1 MAMEMPKLSQSLRRQ
16 VLVKWSLQYANR
28 GKLMKRLIV
37 GLLALACAGCVPPAK
52 VDMPD
57 AAKSASL
64 PVSDMRPASEKD
76 KKIFS
81 LLLTSKEYGVIRT
94 GDTGLSPSPV
104 TVLQYDAF
112 HKLGGADHKVTV
124 YHFVIYINAKAHL
137 RAQAVFAGIGGII
150 GGMISNSVYNHSTSP
165 ETQLVNQS
173 TFDNVSGDN
182 EYERAY
188 YTRDE
193 DPSNSPVYII
203 YLDTDIDGKRLFT
216 RTVTPMR
223 QQGKE
228 NSLAA
233 GVELAITNHL
243 NDYASGGMPAPDAV
257 TGSETQ
263 DLSTQHATVAPI
275 ASATSTTSVQPTQPI
290 QPTQPVPAPAV
301 APVQQ
306 QTAAADVAMT
316 SKAQE
321 VATGLGCGIVQS
333 SGNSGYIAPCGDHG
347 VYIDCDDGA
356 CRPMHTVNMKGN
368 E

>member
-1 MAMEMPKLSQSLRRQ
+1 
-16 VLVKWSLQYANR
+16 
-28 GKLMKRLIV
+28 MKRLIV

-94 GDTGLSPSPV
+94 GDSGLSPSPV

-112 HKLGGADHKVTV
+112 QKLGGADHEVAV

-137 RAQAVFAGIGGII
+137 RSQAIFAGIGGIV
-150 GGMISNSVYNHSTSP
+150 GGMISHSVYNHTTSP
-165 ETQLVNQS
+165 ETQLINRS
-173 TFDNVSGDN
+173 TFDNVSGEN

-193 DPSNSPVYII
+193 DPGNSPVYII
-203 YLDTDIDGKRLFT
+203 FLDTDIDGKRLFT
-216 RTVTPMR
+216 RTVAPMQ

-228 NSLAA
+228 NALAA
-233 GVELAITNHL
+233 AVELAIKNHL
-243 NDYASGGMPAPDAV
+243 NDYAGSGMPASDPV
-257 TGSETQ
+257 TSSVTQ
-263 DLSTQHATVAPI
+263 NLSTQHAAATQTALTQAVSAPPI
-275 ASATSTTSVQPTQPI
+275 ALTS
-290 QPTQPVPAPAV
+290 
-301 APVQQ
+301 Q
-306 QTAAADVAMT
+306 QTGAADAATTASAQDVAN
-316 SKAQE
+316 
-321 VATGLGCGIVQS
+321 GLGCGIVQS
-333 SGNSGYIAPCGDHG
+333 NGKSGYVAPCGDHG
-347 VYIDCDDGA
+347 VYIDCDAGA
-356 CRPMHTVNMKGN
+356 CRPMHTVSMKGN